1 MHLHHFMILQILSR
15 ILSVFFVLFESC
27 SSNFFFIFVCH
38 LYCICLSLWS
48 LLVYSCGHG
57 TTYFAVQQLWVL
69 QGSLKFL
76 VGEIYLWTKLSLNS
90 LPAAFKNFTCCLET
104 KKGKPGPGTASSKAR
119 SCFLPSEFAGCPWN
133 TGSRQHGPVCLP
145 LCPGRKWSSAITVVL
160 HSWSMTVTA
169 FFFLPRMSVLWDQTL
184 LNWLEGLAN

>member
-1 MHLHHFMILQILSR
+1 MSFILYLPELMVPSGLFMRTWNHLLCCSATLGSSGFSEVSSR
-15 ILSVFFVLFESC
+15 WDLFV
-27 SSNFFFIFVCH
+27 N
-38 LYCICLSLWS
+38 
-48 LLVYSCGHG
+48 
-57 TTYFAVQQLWVL
+57 
-69 QGSLKFL
+69 
-76 VGEIYLWTKLSLNS
+76 KLSLNT